1 MNLTK
6 VCKRYDNPMAA
17 STNAT
22 VSTAGVSA
30 AGLVRNI
37 NQDAWSAARLPD
49 GRQLL
54 AVADGL
60 GGHQA
65 GEVASKRAI
74 ELLER
79 TLARGWH
86 TTPWQVAKAVQL
98 ANQEL
103 QAITPGA
110 ISGTTLTTVVIE
122 KSTAFLA
129 HAGDSRAYLFRHGR
143 LEQLTQDHSWVAE
156 QERQGTLSANEARQ
170 HRWRNIISNA
180 LGVQDEVR
188 LDVQAFPVQL
198 GDRIILL
205 SDGVFSLLDEP
216 VITGIAGLGS
226 AEAIAQRFVEEA
238 NRRGSP
244 DNVTAVVG
252 IVSEAAPGRP
262 QYRTDGPAT
271 TFTIG
276 AGTNVM
282 STVEDAFPRNTL
294 YARLRRH
301 PYFLYR
307 WWALGS
313 ALLFIILIL
322 ALARVF

>member
-1 MNLTK
+1 M
-6 VCKRYDNPMAA
+6 A
-17 STNAT
+17 STSEAT
-22 VSTAGVSA
+22 ISTAGVSDT
-30 AGLVRNI
+30 GQVRNI
-37 NQDAWSAARLPD
+37 NQDAWSAAKLTD

-74 ELLER
+74 ELLES

-98 ANQEL
+98 ANEEL

-110 ISGTTLTTVVIE
+110 ISGTTLTAVVIE
-122 KSTAFLA
+122 KGTAFLA

-143 LEQLTQDHSWVAE
+143 LEQLTADHSWVAE

-180 LGVQDEVR
+180 LGVQNEVR
-188 LDVQAFPVQL
+188 LDVSAFPVQL

-226 AEAIAQRFVEEA
+226 AEAIAQRFIEEA

-252 IVSEAAPGRP
+252 IVTEPGPGRP
-262 QYRTDGPAT
+262 PYRTDGPPST
-271 TFTIG
+271 LTIH

-282 STVEDAFPRNTL
+282 STIEEAFPRNTVV
-294 YARLRRH
+294 ARLRRH
-301 PYFLYR
+301 PYFQYR
-307 WWALGS
+307 WWIGGS
-313 ALLFIILIL
+313 VVLFIVLLL
-322 ALARVF
+322 ALTRVL